1 MIESIRVSGLSEDD
15 NRLVNHLL
23 RKLGEKMPKNLL
35 RETYYD
41 SKRVA
46 RQVSSV
52 VPPAYHRMGVALG
65 WAAKTVDG
73 LANRCNLDG
82 FVWTGGDLEDAGLPV
97 LLDENRFLSEVRGG
111 ITTAMLYGPS
121 FIVNTAGGE
130 GEPESLI
137 HFRSAKDATG
147 DWNHRT
153 RRMDN
158 LLSVVDRDG
167 GEVTEFVLYQ
177 DGVTTTCVK
186 DGSWSV
192 LDRHEHGHGVPVERL
207 AYRPETKPFG
217 QSRLT
222 RSIMYHQDAALRTLI
237 RAEGHMDV
245 YSFPE
250 MWMLGADESIF
261 KNADGTLKQSWQV
274 MLGRIKGIPDD
285 EGATTPRADVKQF
298 QAASPAAHLEWL
310 NVLAKQ
316 IANESNLP
324 VAEFALTDYANP
336 TSEGSL
342 VEGRDGLIADAEAAM
357 YEFGFSLNRAVRRGL
372 AIQNGEPDLFG
383 ELRGLQT
390 KWRSPLH
397 LSRAAEADAGSK
409 QVAAAP
415 WLAET
420 EVGLELLGLSEQQIE
435 RALAER
441 RRTAGRAAL
450 EAVTGSMDA
459 AGDAA
464 AKADALKKSADA
476 VGVLVRTGVDPDD
489 AATRAGLDGLKW
501 TGAVPVALRIPE
513 NQSGN
518 LEEK

>member
-1 MIESIRVSGLSEDD
+1 MIEPIRVSGLSDDD
-15 NRLVNHLL
+15 NRLVNLLL
-23 RKLGEKMPKNLL
+23 RQLGEKLPRNLL

-46 RQVSSV
+46 RQFSSV
-52 VPPAYHRMGVALG
+52 VPPQYHRIGVALG

-73 LANRCNLDG
+73 LAARCNLDG
-82 FVWTGGDLEDAGLPV
+82 FVEPDVDLGALGLGE
-97 LLDENRFLSEVRGG
+97 LLDQNRFMSQFRGG
-111 ITTAMLYGPS
+111 RTTAMLYGPA

-130 GEPESLI
+130 GEPASLI

-147 DWNHRT
+147 EWNHRT
-153 RRMDN
+153 HRMDN
-158 LLSVVDRDG
+158 LLSIVDRDESG
-167 GEVTEFVLYQ
+167 NIVEFVLYQ
-177 DGVTTTCVK
+177 DGVTTTCRR
-186 DGSWSV
+186 DAGWSV
-192 LDRHEHGHGVPVERL
+192 VDRFEHSYGIPVERMPYKPDL
-207 AYRPETKPFG
+207 KPFG
-217 QSRLT
+217 MSRLS

-261 KNADGTLKQSWQV
+261 KNPDGSLKASWQV

-285 EGATTPRADVKQF
+285 EGASSPRADVKQF
-298 QAASPAAHLEWL
+298 QAASPEAHLEWL

-336 TSEGSL
+336 TSEGAL

-357 YEFGFSLNRAVRRGL
+357 YEFGFALERAVRRGL
-372 AIQNGEPDLFG
+372 AIQNRDPSLFDA
-383 ELRGLQT
+383 LRGVEA

-420 EVGLELLGLSEQQIE
+420 EVGLELLGLSEQQIA
-435 RALAER
+435 RALAEK
-441 RRTAGRAAL
+441 RRTQGRAVL
-450 EAVTGSMDA
+450 EGLI
-459 AGDAA
+459 AG
-464 AKADALKKSADA
+464 ADS
-476 VGVLVRTGVDPDD
+476 GRTDSGAGTPGVD
-489 AATRAGLDGLKW
+489 L
-501 TGAVPVALRIPE
+501 VAD
-513 NQSGN
+513 
-518 LEEK
+518 

>member
-1 MIESIRVSGLSEDD
+1 MIPGVIYVSGLSDDD
-15 NRLVNHLL
+15 NRLVNHLMQ
-23 RKLGEKMPKNLL
+23 RLGEKMPKNLL

-46 RQVSSV
+46 RQISSV
-52 VPPAYHRMGVALG
+52 VPPQYHRMGVALG

-82 FVWTGGDLEDAGLPV
+82 FVWPDSDLDSLGLPV

-121 FIVNTAGGE
+121 FIVNTAGGV

-158 LLSVVDRDG
+158 LLSVVERDDS
-167 GEVTEFVLYQ
+167 GEIVEFVLYQ
-177 DGVTTTCVK
+177 DGVTTTCGN
-186 DGSWSV
+186 DGGWSV

-217 QSRLT
+217 VSRVS
-222 RSIMYHQDAALRTLI
+222 RSIMYFQDAALRSLI
-237 RAEGHMDV
+237 RMEGHMDV

-261 KNADGTLKQSWQV
+261 KNADGSMKASWQV

-285 EGATTPRADVKQF
+285 EGATNPRADVKQF
-298 QAASPAAHLEWL
+298 QASSPSAHLEQL
-310 NVLAKQ
+310 NALAKNM
-316 IANESNLP
+316 ANESNLP
-324 VAEFALTDYANP
+324 VSEFALTDYANP
-336 TSEGSL
+336 TAEGAL

-372 AIQNGEPDLFG
+372 AIQNGDPDLFG

-435 RALAER
+435 RALAEKR
-441 RRTAGRAAL
+441 RASGRAVL
-450 EAVTGSMDA
+450 EGLIAGADNGRTDTGPRTSDVDL
-459 AGDAA
+459 G
-464 AKADALKKSADA
+464 AD
-476 VGVLVRTGVDPDD
+476 
-489 AATRAGLDGLKW
+489 
-501 TGAVPVALRIPE
+501 
-513 NQSGN
+513 
-518 LEEK
+518 